1 MSFIGKLLG
10 FIIGFRFGG
19 FFGGV
24 FGVILGHM
32 VDKKIYNLGSVK
44 SSIFGKSM
52 TRQELFLQTSFAV
65 MGHLSKA
72 KGRVTQEDIE
82 LAKNY
87 MSQLQLD
94 EHSRK
99 IAQKA
104 FSLGKEADFPI
115 RQVIRE
121 FRSACDRRRDLLR
134 MFLDIQIQTAFAD
147 GELHSNEKA
156 LLFVIAD
163 ELGISHAQF
172 ESMLAMILASQQFAS
187 GGYQQGY
194 GYQQGGYQQGGYQ
207 QGGYQQG
214 GYQQAQGY
222 QSEAQIDAAYQTL
235 GVNKGDDKLSV
246 KRAYRRLMN
255 EYHPDKLV
263 AKGLPP
269 EMMKMAKEKAQRIQ
283 AAYDLI
289 CKSKEW
295 KS

>member
-94 EHSRK
+94 EHSRN

-194 GYQQGGYQQGGYQ
+194 GYQQSGH
-207 QGGYQQG
+207 QQG

-222 QSEAQIDAAYQTL
+222 QSGAQIDAAYQTL
-235 GVNKGDDKLSV
+235 GVSKGDDKLTV

-269 EMMKMAKEKAQRIQ
+269 EMMEMAKEKAQRIQ